1 MIFVNPSAC
10 LAIIIIIIN
19 VIITTIQERV
29 SSTSSSTFATFA
41 TLSHYFYPLTLS
53 ADKGRRGG
61 LHCWS
66 ESAQIEF
73 VIGINYLRGI
83 STPFCHL
90 QLSCQVSV
98 ARSSLFTFHPP
109 PTTLLTHSVAI
120 KRPIYNRNNDDEASL
135 GGISMPGASAKLPP
149 EHLFEKPLH
158 LKGCFATTQDEW
170 PIVIHLFA
178 KMCFS
183 TEAEE

>member
-1 MIFVNPSAC
+1 MPLSPYYHAYSPFLIFTSTVIFVNPSAC

-109 PTTLLTHSVAI
+109 PTTLLTHSLNGPFI
-120 KRPIYNRNNDDEASL
+120 TETTTTRPVWEDFRCLVRVRSCPLSTYSRN
-135 GGISMPGASAKLPP
+135 
-149 EHLFEKPLH
+149 HF
-158 LKGCFATTQDEW
+158 T
-170 PIVIHLFA
+170 
-178 KMCFS
+178 
-183 TEAEE
+183 